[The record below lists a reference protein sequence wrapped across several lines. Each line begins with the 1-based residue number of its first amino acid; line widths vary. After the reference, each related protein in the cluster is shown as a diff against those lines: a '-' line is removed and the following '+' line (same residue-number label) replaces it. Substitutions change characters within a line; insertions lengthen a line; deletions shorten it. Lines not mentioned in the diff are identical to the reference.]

1 MQSLISKLNNH
12 EASITVI
19 GLGYVG
25 LPLACSLTEAGFLV
39 TGIDLDNAKIEALNN
54 GRSYIQDIPDAKIAK
69 INQRNSNNSGY
80 FQATNSYDSIPDS
93 DAIIICVP
101 TPLRKTKEPD
111 ISYVLSATEEISH
124 RITGNTLVILEST
137 TYPGT
142 TNDVLLKNIADNNPS
157 LKIGSNVFIAFSPER
172 IDPGRTDFT
181 IKNTPKVVGG
191 ITQTC
196 TKVAESLYRQITEKV
211 IPVSSP
217 EIAEMVKL
225 LENTFRLTNI
235 ALVNELAI
243 MCERLGINVWEV
255 IDAASTKPFGFMPFY
270 PGPGLG
276 GHCIPID
283 PHYLAWKMQTVNYKA
298 RFIEL
303 AAEINYE
310 MPEYV
315 LTKITNSLNSIGK
328 ALSTSEIMVLG
339 VSYKADISDIRE
351 SPALDIIHLLKT
363 KSAKVEYND
372 PHVDQI
378 KVADENLS
386 SKPITATSLRN
397 YDCCVI
403 ATDHSKY
410 DWDMIVE
417 NSHLVIDTRNAT
429 KNIKSEKVIKL

>member
-1 MQSLISKLNNH
+1 MQSLISKLIDH
-12 EASITVI
+12 EASIAVI

-25 LPLACSLTEAGFLV
+25 LPLACSFAEAGFFV
-39 TGIDLDNAKIEALNN
+39 TGIDLDKSKIKTLNN
-54 GRSYIQDIPDAKIAK
+54 GNSYIQDIPDSKIDE
-69 INQRNSNNSGY
+69 ISHHNSNNSGH
-80 FQATNSYDSIPDS
+80 FKATDSYDSIHDA

-111 ISYVLSATEEISH
+111 ISYVLSATEEISQ
-124 RITGNTLVILEST
+124 RITENTLVILEST

-142 TNDVLLKNIADNNPS
+142 TKDVLSKTISQNNPS
-157 LKIGSNVFIAFSPER
+157 LKIGSNIFIAFSPER

-191 ITQTC
+191 ITESC
-196 TKVAESLYRQITEKV
+196 TKVAESLYQQITEKV
-211 IPVSSP
+211 IPVSTP

-283 PHYLAWKMQTVNYKA
+283 PHYLAWKMQTVNYNA

-315 LTKITNSLNSIGK
+315 LNKITNSLNSIGK
-328 ALSTSEIMVLG
+328 ALSKSKILVLG
-339 VSYKADISDIRE
+339 ASYKADISDTRE
-351 SPALDIIHLLKT
+351 SPSLDIIHLLKT

-372 PHVDQI
+372 PFVN
-378 KVADENLS
+378 KVELADENLNS
-386 SKPITATSLRN
+386 TPITETSLQT

-403 ATDHSKY
+403 ATNHSAY
-410 DWDMIVE
+410 DWNMIVK
-417 NSHLVIDTRNAT
+417 NSQLVIDTRNAT
-429 KNIKSEKVIKL
+429 KNIVSEKIIKL

>member
-12 EASITVI
+12 EASVTVI

-25 LPLACSLTEAGFLV
+25 LPLACSLTEAGFSV
-39 TGIDLDNAKIEALNN
+39 TGIDLDKTKIEDLNN
-54 GRSYIQDIPDAKIAK
+54 GRSYIQDIPDSKIAELNK
-69 INQRNSNNSGY
+69 PNNNNSGY
-80 FQATNSYDSIPDS
+80 FQATNRYDNIADS

-111 ISYVLSATEEISH
+111 ISYILSATEEISH
-124 RITGNTLVILEST
+124 RITENTLVILEST

-142 TNDVLLKNIADNNPS
+142 TNDVLLKNITNNNPS
-157 LKIGSNVFIAFSPER
+157 LEIGKNVFIAFSPER

-191 ITQTC
+191 ITGSC
-196 TKVAESLYRQITEKV
+196 TKVAESLYRQITEKI

-315 LTKITNSLNSIGK
+315 LTKIINSLNSIGK
-328 ALSTSEIMVLG
+328 ALSTSKIMVLG
-339 VSYKADISDIRE
+339 VSYKADISDTRE

-363 KSAKVEYND
+363 KSAEVDYND
-372 PHVDQI
+372 PYVNQI
-378 KVADENLS
+378 KVAEESLI
-386 SKPITATSLRN
+386 SKPITISSLQN

-403 ATDHSKY
+403 ITNHTTY
-410 DWDMIVE
+410 DWDMIVK
-417 NSHLVIDTRNAT
+417 NSQLVIDTRNAT

>member
-39 TGIDLDNAKIEALNN
+39 TGIDLDKAKVEALNN
-54 GRSYIQDIPDAKIAK
+54 GNSYIQDIPDSKIAE
-69 INQRNSNNSGY
+69 INQPNPNGSGY
-80 FQATNSYDSIPDS
+80 FRATNSYDSISDS

-124 RITGNTLVILEST
+124 RITKNTLVILEST

-142 TNDVLLKNIADNNPS
+142 TNDVLLKNIAKNNPS
-157 LKIGSNVFIAFSPER
+157 LKVGGNVFIAFSPER

-181 IKNTPKVVGG
+181 IQNTPKVVGG
-191 ITQTC
+191 ITQSC
-196 TKVAESLYRQITEKV
+196 TKVAESLYSQITEKV

-243 MCERLGINVWEV
+243 MCERLGIDVWEV
-255 IDAASTKPFGFMPFY
+255 VDAASTKPFGFMPFY

-283 PHYLAWKMQTVNYKA
+283 PHYLAWKMQTVNYNA

-328 ALSTSEIMVLG
+328 ALSTSNILVLG
-339 VSYKADISDIRE
+339 VSYKADISDTRE

-372 PHVDQI
+372 PHVGQI
-378 KVADENLS
+378 KVVDENLN
-386 SKPITATSLRN
+386 SKPITATSLQN

-410 DWDMIVE
+410 DWDMIVK

-429 KNIKSEKVIKL
+429 KNIRSEKVIKL